1 MSDIANELEPR
12 RRPQQARSRER
23 IESILRCS
31 AELICEAG
39 VEAVTTSEIARRAE
53 ISLASLYRYYPNK
66 AAIVKALAEE
76 HIRRLDSYLKD
87 VLENFDLETGF
98 DRLVD
103 GYAQF
108 YREEPGYKQI
118 WSGVESMPE
127 LQQLD
132 VKELYDNATVIS
144 EKAAVLFPNVERDR
158 MWLICVMLP
167 RVCGSIL
174 RLTMNMDESE
184 SEAMLK
190 ELKLMVKTYLQ
201 FAVLHPAAAQ

>member
-1 MSDIANELEPR
+1 
-12 RRPQQARSRER
+12 
-23 IESILRCS
+23 
-31 AELICEAG
+31 
-39 VEAVTTSEIARRAE
+39 
-53 ISLASLYRYYPNK
+53 
-66 AAIVKALAEE
+66 
-76 HIRRLDSYLKD
+76 
-87 VLENFDLETGF
+87 
-98 DRLVD
+98 
-103 GYAQF
+103 
-108 YREEPGYKQI
+108 
-118 WSGVESMPE
+118 MPE